1 MDRVRA
7 RGSYSKSGKKKGDE
21 LWAGRG
27 SVSHR
32 HCSELEA
39 GQQQRGGR
47 RGRRS
52 GPADGMEQGWLCG
65 VTLKGPSWAT

>member
-39 GQQQRGGR
+39 GQQQRGAGGEGGLDQQMGQSR
-47 RGRRS
+47 AGS
-52 GPADGMEQGWLCG
+52 A
-65 VTLKGPSWAT
+65 V